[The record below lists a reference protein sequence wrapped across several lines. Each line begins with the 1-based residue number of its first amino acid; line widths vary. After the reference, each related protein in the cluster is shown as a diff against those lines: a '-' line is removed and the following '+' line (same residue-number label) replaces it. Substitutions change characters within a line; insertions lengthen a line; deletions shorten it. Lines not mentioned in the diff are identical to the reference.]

1 MPAITFILIQH
12 PLRPLLATLGLFMM
26 GMFVGWSSAVL
37 ATLRSPDSEVRLSDA
52 QLSWTVSVLYIG
64 STLSPVPTGWL
75 MDVLGRKYTLM
86 LLASTA
92 IASWAILVLIQDPT
106 GIYVA
111 RYITVLFKLL
121 IIDVILT
128 IITIRY
134 CLFICGLIPPKL
146 LNRFQ

>member
-1 MPAITFILIQH
+1 
-12 PLRPLLATLGLFMM
+12 MM

-92 IASWAILVLIQDPT
+92 IASWAILVLVQDPT

-111 RYITVLFKLL
+111 RYDSLFITALFKLL
-121 IIDVILT
+121 LVDVIL
-128 IITIRY
+128 IIIKIRC
-134 CLFICGLIPPKL
+134 CLFVYLWFDHAKTTKPISMIFCTTLAFIGET
-146 LNRFQ
+146 

>member
-1 MPAITFILIQH
+1 MLIKH
-12 PLRPLLATLGLFMM
+12 PLRQLRPLLATLGLFMM

-92 IASWAILVLIQDPT
+92 IASWAILVLVQDPT

-111 RYITVLFKLL
+111 RYDSMLFKLL
-121 IIDVILT
+121 LIDVILT
-128 IITIRY
+128 IIKIR
-134 CLFICGLIPPKL
+134 C
-146 LNRFQ
+146 